1 MNTVSTSYLLVSS
14 ISFSNMHPVQNVDS
28 LDKRK
33 VKPTYCQW
41 SVGKFA
47 EFFDQNLFNEI
58 QISYKVRRV
67 TSHINSVDM

>member
-1 MNTVSTSYLLVSS
+1 
-14 ISFSNMHPVQNVDS
+14 MHPVQNVDS

-41 SVGKFA
+41 SVGEFA